1 MKPNHMNYFNPTT
14 QQQVNDLLHRIEAKR
29 VNTPIFPAQSHLLRA
44 LSMTPLS
51 HVKVV
56 IVGQDPYHQV
66 GQADGLAFS
75 AGVIPSSLRNVFRE
89 LESDLG
95 KQAPTS
101 GRLDGWANQGVLL
114 LNRILSVEAA
124 TPLSHQHVGWQDI
137 TNQIIQTISKEK
149 DFVVFVLWGA
159 FAQEV
164 EPWID
169 PRHSIIKAPHPSPLS
184 AYRGFFGH
192 RPFSR
197 INHALTK
204 KNIAPIDWFSL

>member
-1 MKPNHMNYFNPTT
+1 MNYFNPTT
-14 QQQVNDLLHRIEAKR
+14 QQQVNELLQTIDAMRSQQ
-29 VNTPIFPAQSHLLRA
+29 TIFPPQSNLLRA
-44 LSMTPLS
+44 LSMTPYS

-66 GQADGLAFS
+66 DQADGLAFS
-75 AGVIPSSLRNVFRE
+75 AAVIPKSLRNVFRE

-124 TPLSHQHVGWQDI
+124 TPLSHQHLGWQAI
-137 TNQIIQTISKEK
+137 TNHVIQTISKEK

-164 EPWID
+164 EPLIAA
-169 PRHSIIKAPHPSPLS
+169 RHLIIKAPHPSPLS

-204 KNIAPIDWFSL
+204 KNITPIDWFSL